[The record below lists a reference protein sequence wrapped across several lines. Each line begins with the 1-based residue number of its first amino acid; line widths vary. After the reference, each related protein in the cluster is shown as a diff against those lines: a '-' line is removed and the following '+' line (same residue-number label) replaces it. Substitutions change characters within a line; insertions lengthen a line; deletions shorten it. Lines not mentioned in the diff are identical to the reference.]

1 MCSPNKQPLS
11 DPTTLSTANFTD
23 EDIIAAVR
31 SFPAGLAG
39 GPDGTRPQH
48 LRDLISIRETGTPL
62 ISSLTAFVNILMEGK
77 CPPTVAPTLFGGRL
91 IALQKKSGGI
101 RPIAIG
107 YTWRRLAAKCANK
120 FAITSLG
127 DSLLP
132 RQLGV

>member
-1 MCSPNKQPLS
+1 
-11 DPTTLSTANFTD
+11 
-23 EDIIAAVR
+23 
-31 SFPAGLAG
+31 
-39 GPDGTRPQH
+39 
-48 LRDLISIRETGTPL
+48 
-62 ISSLTAFVNILMEGK
+62 MEGK

-127 DSLLP
+127 DSLLH
-132 RQLGV
+132 RQLGVGAPGGCEAAVHATRRFLTNMPADILVKLDFTNAFNCVRRDAVLAAI